1 MMTNAISVHL
11 KKHGARSAPQTSH
24 DRSQRGQSS
33 VEIALLLP
41 ILLLILFGI
50 IIVGFMF
57 YAHIQV
63 SNAVREGARAGSVY
77 RTNHFDS
84 SGNTLSLATVV
95 QKAIYDPSATPP
107 SSALGSLPASLPSF
121 SVTRDVSCVIRRRA
135 ESYAAAYTCAGI
147 TDPRPGDR
155 LQAGITYSYTMPV
168 VSVMVPM
175 FQQPFVMQSNVM
187 MEIQ

>member
-1 MMTNAISVHL
+1 MMKRSLHSLSISSR
-11 KKHGARSAPQTSH
+11 ARSHAADCT
-24 DRSQRGQSS
+24 RGQSA

-77 RTNHFDS
+77 WATHPIN
-84 SGNTLSLATVV
+84 GLTLQDTVR
-95 QKAIYDPSATPP
+95 KAIYDNKGTVTPSDDV
-107 SSALGSLPASLPSF
+107 SALGFLPTTASSF
-121 SVTRDVSCVIRRRA
+121 SVNTSLLKPDN
-135 ESYAAAYTCAGI
+135 TAGDQ

-155 LQAGITYSYTMPV
+155 LSVSLTYSYTMPV